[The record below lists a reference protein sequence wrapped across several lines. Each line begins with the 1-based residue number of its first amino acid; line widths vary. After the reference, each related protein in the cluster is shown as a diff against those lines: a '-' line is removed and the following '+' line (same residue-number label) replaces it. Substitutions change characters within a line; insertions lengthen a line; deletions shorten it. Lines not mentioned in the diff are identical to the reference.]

1 MPEAPALN
9 KKNKLKKISKEMFS
23 WTKENICDGLVVYK
37 SDNVEIGAILVSIPK
52 KAIGSSV
59 KRNHLRR
66 VVKEIYRK
74 SIDGPSSKH
83 FLVKFNADLVGFE
96 KILENYFK
104 NV

>member
-23 WTKENICDGLVVYK
+23 WSKENICDGLVVFTSHK
-37 SDNVEIGAILVSIPK
+37 VNVGAILVSIPK
-52 KAIGSSV
+52 RVVGSSV
-59 KRNHLRR
+59 KRNRLRR

-74 SIDGPSSKH
+74 SIDPPFNKH
-83 FLVKFNADLVGFE
+83 FLVKFNANLVGFE
-96 KILENYFK
+96 KALENYFK

>member
-9 KKNKLKKISKEMFS
+9 KKNKLKKLSKEMFS
-23 WTKENICDGLVVYK
+23 WSKENICDGLVVFTSHK
-37 SDNVEIGAILVSIPK
+37 VNVGAILVSIPK
-52 KAIGSSV
+52 RVVGSSV
-59 KRNHLRR
+59 KRNRLRR

-74 SIDGPSSKH
+74 SIDPPFNKH
-83 FLVKFNADLVGFE
+83 FLVKFNANLVGFE